1 MQRLDV
7 AETTEAQAWG
17 SVEQVREADVGQ
29 AGRRNPYNKGDCV
42 CIFSIGGHTIGPAV
56 LKFCME
62 DHIYPGEV
70 IVPVRSGTPT
80 PAS

>member
-29 AGRRNPYNKGDCV
+29 AGRRNPYNKGDGV
-42 CIFSIGGHTIGPAV
+42 CMFSTPLDLQCSNFAWRTT
-56 LKFCME
+56 LT
-62 DHIYPGEV
+62 PG
-70 IVPVRSGTPT
+70 R
-80 PAS
+80 

>member
-29 AGRRNPYNKGDCV
+29 AGRRNPYNKGDGVCV
-42 CIFSIGGHTIGPAV
+42 CSLHHWTCSAQTLHGGP
-56 LKFCME
+56 L
-62 DHIYPGEV
+62 
-70 IVPVRSGTPT
+70 
-80 PAS
+80 